1 MRLNAFILKTFSK
14 STAGSCACGLV
25 LFWPCAGFN
34 WTMGSL
40 PVWEQIVRKMMVDED
55 DINSDPSPL
64 GNCI

>member
-1 MRLNAFILKTFSK
+1 MHVDWCFFS
-14 STAGSCACGLV
+14 LV
-25 LFWPCAGFN
+25 LVLTGPDE
-34 WTMGSL
+34 MGSL